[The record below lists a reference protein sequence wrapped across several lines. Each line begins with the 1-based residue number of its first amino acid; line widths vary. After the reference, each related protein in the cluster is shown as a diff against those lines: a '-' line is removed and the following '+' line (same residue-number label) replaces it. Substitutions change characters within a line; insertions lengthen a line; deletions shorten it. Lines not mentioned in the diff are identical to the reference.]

1 MDKNNVR
8 TVKDLK
14 VWQKSIELVEL
25 IYKITERYPSNEQ
38 YGLVSQMRRAAVS
51 VPSNIAEGYRR
62 QYRKEYKQFL
72 SVALGSCSELETQL
86 EISKRLGFLKDN
98 DLSAVSEL
106 LNYVCAMLVKLNKC
120 L

>member
-1 MDKNNVR
+1 MEKHNIR
-8 TVKDLK
+8 TVKDLV

-25 IYKITERYPSNEQ
+25 IYKTTERFPRDEQ
-38 YGLVSQMRRAAVS
+38 YGLTAQMRRAAVS

-72 SVALGSCSELETQL
+72 SIALGSCSELETQL

-98 DLSAVSEL
+98 DACTISVL